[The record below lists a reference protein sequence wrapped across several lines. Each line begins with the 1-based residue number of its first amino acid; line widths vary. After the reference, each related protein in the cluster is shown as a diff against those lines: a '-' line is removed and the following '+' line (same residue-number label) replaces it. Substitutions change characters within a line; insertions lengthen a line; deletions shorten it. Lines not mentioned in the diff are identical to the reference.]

1 MFVDLLCAWL
11 CSKDSIVKTFGPEVI
26 STEKMLL
33 VPLFADEVV
42 RGNVQATSQV
52 YTGSGWPG

>member
-1 MFVDLLCAWL
+1 M
-11 CSKDSIVKTFGPEVI
+11 KTFSPEVI

-33 VPLFADEVV
+33 VPLFADEAV

-52 YTGSGWPG
+52 YIGSEWLG

>member
-11 CSKDSIVKTFGPEVI
+11 CSKNSGVKTFSPEDI
-26 STEKMLL
+26 PTEQMLL
-33 VPLFADEVV
+33 VPLFADEAV

-52 YTGSGWPG
+52 YTGR